1 MTKFKAFVKNKDTKE
16 YVTIESEYKSKESF
30 IKDLRANGYMVN
42 PLKVKKSE
50 VFDYII
56 NNTNCY
62 EWDWKENN

>member
-1 MTKFKAFVKNKDTKE
+1 MMYKALVKDENNNL
-16 YVTIESEYKSKESF
+16 VTIESEYNTKKDF
-30 IKDLRANGYMVN
+30 IEDLRANGYKVN
-42 PLKVKKSE
+42 PIKVKKAE